1 MHGKEHSASFSTL
14 CGVGHRGG
22 GGGES
27 QNISPVDREGLLFM
41 HQSSGLSRT
50 GIRMVFLD
58 FAIVTEL
65 FSEREG

>member
-1 MHGKEHSASFSTL
+1 MGRNIVHRSVPSVASGT
-14 CGVGHRGG
+14 GV
-22 GGGES
+22 GGES

-58 FAIVTEL
+58 FAIVTEF
-65 FSEREG
+65 FSKREG